1 MKAINRQGASV
12 KQPPYPKAIERKF
25 SEAMVYMVNLMG
37 QLYRSQVL
45 EALPQSTVKQFS
57 DNYAQDYLAM
67 AYEVTD
73 KIRARFDDERIE
85 QLANKYL
92 KQADTAS
99 KQQLYKA
106 IGDKI
111 GIDYRQLIA
120 EESLTDD
127 YNALVLETSQWAKKL
142 RDDTLEF
149 FTANSLRVMT
159 QGATMEQVM
168 SEFDETASKRKDHA
182 KFVARNQI
190 ANFNSMMSKVRAQ
203 NLGIEKAV
211 WVTAGDERVRPCHR
225 DRNGTEFDL
234 KEGCFSKCD
243 GKYLQAG
250 TDFQCRCTV
259 NYILP
264 ED

>member
-1 MKAINRQGASV
+1 MKTV

-25 SEAMVYMVNLMG
+25 SDAMVYMVSMMTDI
-37 QLYRSQVL
+37 YRTQAL
-45 EALPQSTVKQFS
+45 EALPKVTIKQFS
-57 DNYAQDYLAM
+57 DNYAKDYLAM

-73 KIRARFDDERIE
+73 KLRDRFNDDRIE
-85 QLANKYL
+85 ALADKYL
-92 KQADTAS
+92 KQADNQS

-106 IGDKI
+106 IEKQI
-111 GIDYRQLIA
+111 GIDYRQLIN
-120 EESLTDD
+120 EERLTDD
-127 YNALVLETSQWAKKL
+127 YNALVLETAQWAKKL

-190 ANFNSMMSKVRAQ
+190 ANFNSMMTKVRAQ

-211 WVTAGDERVRPCHR
+211 WVTSADERVRPCHR
-225 DRNGTEFDL
+225 DRNGKEFDL
-234 KEGCFSKCD
+234 KEGLYSKCD
-243 GKYLQAG
+243 GKELLPG
-250 TDFQCRCTV
+250 TDFQCRCT
-259 NYILP
+259 YTLILP

>member
-1 MKAINRQGASV
+1 
-12 KQPPYPKAIERKF
+12 
-25 SEAMVYMVNLMG
+25 
-37 QLYRSQVL
+37 
-45 EALPQSTVKQFS
+45 
-57 DNYAQDYLAM
+57 
-67 AYEVTD
+67 
-73 KIRARFDDERIE
+73 
-85 QLANKYL
+85 
-92 KQADTAS
+92 
-99 KQQLYKA
+99 
-106 IGDKI
+106 
-111 GIDYRQLIA
+111 
-120 EESLTDD
+120 
-127 YNALVLETSQWAKKL
+127 
-142 RDDTLEF
+142 
-149 FTANSLRVMT
+149 MT

-225 DRNGTEFDL
+225 DRNGKEFDL

-259 NYILP
+259 TYILP
-264 ED
+264 EDWLCLA